1 MRHVA
6 IRFLGTQ
13 PRGHVLQHPGKSRR
27 SGLRQNAGTGFS
39 TVRWQSTL
47 GAMNDLP
54 LTLPPFQA
62 GSVWLVGAGPGDPG
76 LLTLL
81 ALHALQSADVI
92 FYDALVDRR
101 ILTLARPEATLQSAG
116 KRGGRPSAKQQDIS
130 QSLIANARK
139 GKRVLRLKGGDPFVF
154 GRGGEEALALA
165 KAQIPF
171 RLVPG
176 ITAAIG
182 GLAYAGVP
190 ATHRGMNSAVTFLT
204 GHADDGDLPGDI
216 DWEGLVRGSPLL
228 IIYMPIGN
236 LERLSKRLIEAGR
249 PGDEPALLISKATT
263 PDQEV
268 VTTTLANCVA
278 DTAASGVEPPALF
291 VVGKSIA
298 LRPQL
303 DWYRA
308 ALAHTEKGDRP

>member
-1 MRHVA
+1 MVSK
-6 IRFLGTQ
+6 
-13 PRGHVLQHPGKSRR
+13 P
-27 SGLRQNAGTGFS
+27 NAKTGFS
-39 TVRWQSTL
+39 VVRQRRNLTPMTDVTNTP
-47 GAMNDLP
+47 ATAAP
-54 LTLPPFQA
+54 LTLPSFAA

-92 FYDALVDRR
+92 VHDALVDRR
-101 ILTLARPEATLQSAG
+101 VLALASPKAVLNAAG

-130 QSLIANARK
+130 QRLIVEARK
-139 GKRVLRLKGGDPFVF
+139 GNRVLRLKGGDPFVF

-190 ATHRGMNSAVTFLT
+190 VTHRGMNTALTFLT
-204 GHADDGDLPGDI
+204 AHDKDGDLPDDF
-216 DWEGLVRGSPLL
+216 DWDAMVKGSPLL
-228 IIYMPIGN
+228 VVYMPVGN
-236 LERLSKRLIEAGR
+236 LERLSQRLIKAGR
-249 PGDEPALLISKATT
+249 PRDEPALLLSRATT
-263 PDQEV
+263 PDQKAV
-268 VTTTLANCVA
+268 ATTLENCVA
-278 DTAASGVEPPALF
+278 DAANANAEPPAIF
-291 VVGKSIA
+291 AVGKSVA
-298 LRPQL
+298 LREQL

-308 ALAHTEKGDRP
+308 TLTHWEKESAL